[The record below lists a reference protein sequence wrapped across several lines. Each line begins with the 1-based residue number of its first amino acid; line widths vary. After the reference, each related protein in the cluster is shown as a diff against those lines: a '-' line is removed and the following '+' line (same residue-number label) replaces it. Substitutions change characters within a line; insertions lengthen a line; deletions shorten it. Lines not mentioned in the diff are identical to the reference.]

1 MRFGLTESELKFVD
15 EAVVQI
21 LKQHKARIFLFGS
34 RANGKH
40 RKFSDI
46 DLLFWEDPQFPIPS
60 TLISQ
65 ILTHLEDSNFAYK
78 VDLVRDSELASSYR
92 EQVNREKIEL

>member
-21 LKQHKARIFLFGS
+21 LKQHKAR
-34 RANGKH
+34 K
-40 RKFSDI
+40 
-46 DLLFWEDPQFPIPS
+46 
-60 TLISQ
+60 
-65 ILTHLEDSNFAYK
+65 LTHLEDSNFAYK